1 MADDPVPRE
10 ASQASDVMQ
19 RRFGALFEAEL
30 DFVLAT
36 LRRLGVAERDLEDV
50 AHEVFLR
57 VYAHYGEY
65 DASRPVRPW
74 LFLFAYRQA
83 SDYRR
88 LARHRREVL
97 GEPDEPQSAAPGAD
111 ELLAG
116 RDRRALVEAALREV
130 DVDRRAILLLHD
142 MEETPMNE
150 VARLLE
156 IPVQTAYSRLRVG
169 REELVKAARRL
180 RRDGGEA

>member
-1 MADDPVPRE
+1 MPLEEIDPIRGSFR
-10 ASQASDVMQ
+10 AMFD
-19 RRFGALFEAEL
+19 AEL

-36 LRRLGVAERDLEDV
+36 LRQLGVAPRDLEDI

-57 VYAHYGEY
+57 VYKHWHEY
-65 DASRPVRPW
+65 EPSRPLRPW
-74 LFLFAYRQA
+74 LFVFAFRQA

-97 GEPDEPQSAAPGAD
+97 GEADETGSAAPGAD

-116 RDRRALVEAALREV
+116 RDQRALVEAALRAV
-130 DVDRRAILLLHD
+130 DLDRRAVLLLHD
-142 MEETPMNE
+142 MQETPMAE
-150 VARLLE
+150 VAAMLE
-156 IPVQTAYSRLRVG
+156 IPVATAYSRLRVG

-180 RRDGGEA
+180 QRERGEA

>member
-1 MADDPVPRE
+1 MTHDPVQIE
-10 ASQASDVMQ
+10 QSDAT
-19 RRFGALFEAEL
+19 RGRFRALFEA
-30 DFVLAT
+30 DFGFVFAT
-36 LRRLGVAERDLEDV
+36 LRRLGVAPRDLEDV

-57 VYAHYGEY
+57 VHAHWHEY
-65 DASRPVRPW
+65 DPARPSRPW

-97 GEPDEPQSAAPGAD
+97 GEPAEPGSVPPEAY
-111 ELLAG
+111 ELLAS
-116 RDRRALVEAALREV
+116 RDQRALIEAALAEV

-142 MEETPMNE
+142 MEETPMTE
-150 VARLLE
+150 VAKLLE

-180 RRDGGEA
+180 QRERGEA